1 MRDSDNTEIEG
12 QVRVPF
18 HAWHLN
24 TTREAKH
31 VTHRATQIAAKPFC
45 GVPDLAV
52 HIREDTCFSS
62 ALLKAAEILSHQSW
76 WAAFTA
82 SQAARAGFY

>member
-24 TTREAKH
+24 TARDAKH
-31 VTHRATQIAAKPFC
+31 VTQRATQIAAKPFC

-52 HIREDTCFSS
+52 HIREDTRFSS
-62 ALLKAAEILSHQSW
+62 ALLKAAEIQSQSW
-76 WAAFTA
+76 RAAFTA
-82 SQAARAGFY
+82 SQAGRAGFY